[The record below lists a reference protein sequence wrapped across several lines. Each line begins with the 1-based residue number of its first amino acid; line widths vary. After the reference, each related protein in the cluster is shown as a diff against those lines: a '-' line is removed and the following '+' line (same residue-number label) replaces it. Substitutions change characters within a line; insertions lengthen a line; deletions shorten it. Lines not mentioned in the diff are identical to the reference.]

1 LLAHV
6 SDVGS
11 KQQMIAKIEAEI
23 EKQLS
28 SRKARLETASVAL
41 TLTFV
46 PPDIA
51 AQLIHSVLKKGGHL
65 RPRRNA

>member
-1 LLAHV
+1 
-6 SDVGS
+6 
-11 KQQMIAKIEAEI
+11 MIAKIEAEI

-41 TLTFV
+41 TLTYV

-65 RPRRNA
+65 RPRRNP